1 MSKNYKSKDYTILL
15 AGFLSAT
22 KLILSRFDITIK
34 DQEIDAVVDIV
45 AYGVGL
51 YAIWKNT
58 YVSRKSQAQRK
69 ELEKRKLIK

>member
-1 MSKNYKSKDYTILL
+1 MKDYKSKDYTILL

-22 KLILSRFDITIK
+22 KLLLSRFNIVIENE
-34 DQEIDAVVDIV
+34 EIDAVVDLV

-58 YVSRKSQAQRK
+58 YVSKKSQEQRK
-69 ELEKRKLIK
+69 VLEENKLIK